1 MKIITQLT
9 KLRAQIHEWRHN
21 QQSIALVPTMGNL
34 HDGHLTLVKQAL
46 AIADQVVVTIFV
58 NPLQF
63 GATEDY
69 HTYPRTLA
77 EDSEKLEQLG
87 VQLLFNPAVTTI
99 YPAGVEATTNV
110 QVPKLSEIL
119 CGASR
124 PGFFKG
130 VATVVNILFNLVQP
144 DKALFGEKD
153 YQQLLIIK
161 RLVTDLFIPIEIVS
175 VPTVR
180 EADGLAMSSRNH
192 YLNPAQRT
200 IAPHLFQILN
210 DMKAKIVVGQQNLAL
225 LENEAI
231 NNLQQAGFKP
241 DYVSIRC
248 RHDLTLPTSKDDN
261 LIILAAAWLGPARLI
276 DNIFVTDQEKNYNNN
291 CKM

>member
-1 MKIITQLT
+1 MMKITTQIEE
-9 KLRAQIHEWRHN
+9 LRAQIQEWRHS

-46 AIADQVVVTIFV
+46 AIADRVVVSIFV

-63 GATEDY
+63 GVNEDY
-69 HTYPRTLA
+69 YTYPRTLA
-77 EDSEKLEQLG
+77 EDSDKLAQQG
-87 VQLLFNPAVTTI
+87 VQLLFNPTVTTI
-99 YPAGVEATTNV
+99 YPAGIEATTSV
-110 QVPKLSEIL
+110 QIPKLSEIL

-161 RLVTDLFIPIEIVS
+161 RLVTDLFLPIEIVS
-175 VPTVR
+175 VPTAR
-180 EADGLAMSSRNH
+180 EPDGLAMSSRNH
-192 YLNPAQRT
+192 YLTPAQRA
-200 IAPHLFQILN
+200 IAPYLFKTLR
-210 DMKAKIVVGQQNLAL
+210 DMKVKIATGQQELTL
-225 LENEAI
+225 LENEAVK
-231 NNLQQAGFKP
+231 NLQQAGFNP
-241 DYVSIRC
+241 DYVSVRC
-248 RHDLTLPTSKDDN
+248 RHDLTLPTLTKDNN

-276 DNIFVTDQEKNYNNN
+276 DNIFVT
-291 CKM
+291 C

>member
-1 MKIITQLT
+1 MMKIVTKITE
-9 KLRAQIHEWRHN
+9 LRTQINEWRN
-21 QQSIALVPTMGNL
+21 NKQCIALVPTMGNL

-46 AIADQVVVTIFV
+46 AIADRVVVSIFV

-77 EDSEKLEQLG
+77 EDSEKLAQLG

-99 YPAGVEATTNV
+99 YPAGIEATTSV

-124 PGFFKG
+124 PVFFKG

-144 DKALFGEKD
+144 DKAVFGEKD

-175 VPTVR
+175 VPTMR

-192 YLNPAQRT
+192 YLNPAQRA

-210 DMKAKIVVGQQNLAL
+210 DMKAKIAAGQQEFAL
-225 LENEAI
+225 LESEAI
-231 NNLQQAGFKP
+231 ANLKQAGFKP
-241 DYVSIRC
+241 DYVSVRC
-248 RHDLTLPTSKDDN
+248 RHDLTLPIPKDNN

-276 DNIFVTDQEKNYNNN
+276 DNIFVTGQEKNYNNS
-291 CKM
+291 

>member
-1 MKIITQLT
+1 MMKIMTQIAE
-9 KLRAQIHEWRHN
+9 LRAQLNEWRNN
-21 QQSIALVPTMGNL
+21 QQRIAFVPTMGNL

-46 AIADQVVVTIFV
+46 TVADRVVVSIFV

-69 HTYPRTLA
+69 QTYPRTLA
-77 EDSEKLEQLG
+77 EDSDQLAQQG
-87 VQLLFNPAVTTI
+87 VDLLFNPAVTTLYSGGI
-99 YPAGVEATTNV
+99 EATTGI

-124 PGFFKG
+124 PVLFKG

-144 DKALFGEKD
+144 DEALFGEKD

-161 RLVTDLFIPIEIVS
+161 RMVTDLFIPIKIVG

-180 EADGLAMSSRNH
+180 EPDGLAMSSRNQ
-192 YLNPAQRT
+192 YLNPKQRA
-200 IAPHLFQILN
+200 IAPCLFQTLHN
-210 DMKAKIVVGQQNLAL
+210 MKVKITAGQREWAL
-225 LENEAI
+225 LESEAI
-231 NNLQQAGFKP
+231 ESLKQIGFNP
-241 DYVSIRC
+241 DYVSVRC
-248 RHDLTLPTSKDDN
+248 CHDLTIPTPADKN

-276 DNIFVTDQEKNYNNN
+276 DNIFVTCQ
-291 CKM
+291 

>member
-1 MKIITQLT
+1 MKIITQIAE
-9 KLRAQIHEWRHN
+9 LRAQIQAWRHS
-21 QQSIALVPTMGNL
+21 QQRIALVPTMGNL

-46 AIADQVVVTIFV
+46 AIADQVVVSIFV

-77 EDSEKLEQLG
+77 EDSEKLAQLG

-99 YPAGVEATTNV
+99 YPVGIAATTSV
-110 QVPKLSEIL
+110 QIPKLSEIL

-124 PGFFKG
+124 PGLFKG
-130 VATVVNILFNLVQP
+130 VATIVNILFNLVQP
-144 DKALFGEKD
+144 DKAVFGEKD

-192 YLNPAQRT
+192 YLNPTQRA
-200 IAPHLFQILN
+200 IAPYLFQMLN
-210 DMKAKIVVGQQNLAL
+210 EMKVKIAAGQSEWAL
-225 LENEAI
+225 LASEAI
-231 NNLQQAGFKP
+231 ANLKHAGFKP

-248 RHDLTLPTSKDDN
+248 RHDLTVPTPEDHN
-261 LIILAAAWLGPARLI
+261 LIILAAAWLGAARLI
-276 DNIFVTDQEKNYNNN
+276 DNILVTSQAKNYND
-291 CKM
+291 